1 MNRNNMNQ
9 NNASSTAK
17 SGGRKLRNDIIFI
30 ATLLTVVICLGLGI
44 YFLRPA
50 GDCVV
55 VTVDGVE
62 YGTYPLHTDTTVD
75 IRTGENGEQHN
86 RLVIKEG
93 KAYVESASCPDGI
106 CAGHRPI
113 NKTGESIV
121 CLPHKVVVTVRTAD
135 AQDQPD
141 IVV

>member
-1 MNRNNMNQ
+1 MNQ

-30 ATLLTVVICLGLGI
+30 ATLLAVVICLGLGI
-44 YFLRPA
+44 YLLRPE
-50 GDCVV
+50 GDFVV

-62 YGTYPLHTDTTVD
+62 YGRYPLHTDTTVE
-75 IRTGENGEQHN
+75 IRTGENGEQRN
-86 RLVIKEG
+86 LLVIQDG
-93 KAYVESASCPDGI
+93 KAYVENASCPDGI

-121 CLPHKVVVTVRTAD
+121 CLPHKVVVTVKSAE

>member
-1 MNRNNMNQ
+1 M
-9 NNASSTAK
+9 
-17 SGGRKLRNDIIFI
+17 
-30 ATLLTVVICLGLGI
+30 
-44 YFLRPA
+44 
-50 GDCVV
+50 V

-62 YGTYPLHTDTTVD
+62 YGRYPLHTDTAVE
-75 IRTGENGEQHN
+75 IRTGENGEQRN
-86 RLVIKEG
+86 LLVIQDG
-93 KAYVESASCPDGI
+93 KAYVENASCPDGI

-121 CLPHKVVVTVRTAD
+121 CLPHKVVVTVKSAE